1 MEAKT
6 PSRESLR
13 MTHRLLLAGLLGIW
27 LAFAGLFFAGAA
39 PLLPEPPAP
48 DFVAVSV
55 TATILLVAWLWARPR
70 VPRRRPM
77 TNEIDFWKDPQTFAA
92 ASLVFFLFEGSAIL
106 GAIWTLVS
114 GSMSTALVSAL
125 AIVGLLFSGPE
136 RFEEPD
142 V

>member
-6 PSRESLR
+6 PSRESLL

-27 LAFAGLFFAGAA
+27 LFVAGMLFAGVA
-39 PLLPEPPAP
+39 PLMPEPPAP
-48 DFVAVSV
+48 DFVAASI
-55 TATILLVAWLWARPR
+55 TATTLLVAWLWARPR

-77 TNEIDFWKDPQTFAA
+77 TKETDFWRDPQTFAA
-92 ASLVFFLFEGSAIL
+92 VSLVLFLFEGSAIS
-106 GAIWTLVS
+106 AAMWTLVS

-125 AIVGLLFSGPE
+125 AIMGLLFSGPG